1 MKILI
6 LSNFGMGLI
15 KFRKELIESFLSNGD
30 EVIVSF
36 PRDAYAKNVEEL
48 GCRFI
53 HTNVDRKG
61 KNILKDLNL
70 IMQYFKIAKIEKPD
84 IILTYTI
91 KPNLYGGLISS
102 LLNIRYISNITGLG
116 NAILSE
122 GLLSKITIGFYH
134 RSLNKAQAVFFQNSS
149 NLKFFNDRQIYVGNS
164 ILIPG
169 SGVNIHKFAYLEYPK
184 YEDPLNFLFIG
195 RIMKSK
201 GIDELLIAIEYIQ
214 KNYKNI
220 TFNLVGFCEEN
231 YEEKL
236 KEYQK
241 KGFLVFHGQQDNV
254 VPYMQ
259 QANAVIQP
267 SHHEGMSNVLLEAAA
282 CGRPILASDIPGCK
296 ETFDEGES
304 GLSFIPNNPE
314 SLIKTLVKFIE
325 LSYDERK
332 KMGING
338 RKKIEREF
346 NREVIVESYKNE
358 IYKNIGGKH
367 D

>member
-1 MKILI
+1 MKIVI

-15 KFRKELIESFLSNGD
+15 KFRKELIESFLRNGD

-36 PRDAYAKNVEEL
+36 PRDEYAKKIEEL

-53 HTNVDRKG
+53 HTDVDRKG

-70 IMQYFKIAKIEKPD
+70 IKEYFKIAKAEKPD

-116 NAILSE
+116 NAVLSE
-122 GLLSKITIGFYH
+122 GLLSKIIIGFYR
-134 RSLNKAQAVFFQNSS
+134 RSLKKAQTVFFQNSS
-149 NLKFFNDRQIYVGNS
+149 NLKFFDERQVYLGHS

-169 SGVNIHKFAYLEYPK
+169 SGVNIDQFEYLEYPK
-184 YEDPLNFLFIG
+184 HTETLNFLFIG
-195 RIMKSK
+195 RLMKSK
-201 GIDELLIAIEYIQ
+201 GIDELLLAIEYIQ
-214 KNYKNI
+214 NNYNSIK
-220 TFNLVGFCEEN
+220 FHLVGFCEEN

-236 KEYQK
+236 RKFQE
-241 KGFLVFHGQQDNV
+241 KGLLVFHGQQDNII
-254 VPYMQ
+254 PFMQ
-259 QANAVIQP
+259 QANAIIQP

-304 GLSFIPNNPE
+304 GLSFIPNNSE
-314 SLIKTLVKFIE
+314 SLITTIEKFIE
-325 LSYDERK
+325 MAYDEKK

-338 RKKIEREF
+338 RKKIEKEF
-346 NREVIVESYKNE
+346 NRKVIVDSYKNE
-358 IYKNIGGKH
+358 IYKNRGGKH
-367 D
+367 E